1 MTYFANES
9 KAESGA
15 GCFFNMPVYNKMAI
29 FPMFEYA
36 CASETGSQLYKR
48 MNKPGNEIDMLGFD
62 SSVKVGC
69 NKNMWTPFN
78 DGDKPTSDYS
88 KLNNINDMVS
98 FVDSESDNYIDE
110 NGENR
115 SRVNK
120 ESSVDDINN
129 LLPV

>member
-1 MTYFANES
+1 
-9 KAESGA
+9 
-15 GCFFNMPVYNKMAI
+15 
-29 FPMFEYA
+29 
-36 CASETGSQLYKR
+36 
-48 MNKPGNEIDMLGFD
+48 
-62 SSVKVGC
+62 
-69 NKNMWTPFN
+69 MWTPFN
-78 DGDKPTSDYS
+78 NGDKPTSDYS
-88 KLNNINDMVS
+88 KFNNINDMVS